1 MTMTASKPR
10 YEKIDVM
17 HKQEIVSDFEDR
29 HHHLLRDIVH
39 GTQSVIEHL
48 GLTSLVPHSFSINMV
63 AQLHYPHENHVYTM
77 FASDENMPRVTINLG
92 QALTARWTSRLW
104 NTARHDC
111 QDEIFIDFCD
121 IKLDDKDACET
132 IVDSIIT
139 NLLMKDSIRVCDNNM
154 SLSKNKEE
162 KTYVQSFDI
171 ESGEMLVYCEGNL
184 SAKFITKTIG
194 STLVIQTKQIRD
206 FNFVTALVTALCY
219 IHDNFSSHVK
229 LAFNE
234 NLHPEITGLNEKT
247 LTRGDKKYIVK
258 RAGNLFK
265 FETK

>member
-1 MTMTASKPR
+1 MSMTTSKPR

-17 HKQEIVSDFEDR
+17 HKQEIVSEFENR
-29 HHHLLRDIVH
+29 HHHLLHDIVH

-48 GLTSLVPHSFSINMV
+48 GLTNLVPHSFSINMV
-63 AQLHYPHENHVYTM
+63 AQLHYPLENHVYTM
-77 FASDENMPRVTINLG
+77 YASDGNMPRVTINLG

-104 NTARHDC
+104 NTSRNDY

-139 NLLMKDSIRVCDNNM
+139 NLLMKDSILSCDNNM

-171 ESGEMLVYCEGNL
+171 ESGEMIVYCEGKL

-194 STLVIQTKQIRD
+194 STIVIQAKQVRD

-247 LTRGDKKYIVK
+247 LTRGDKKYTVK